1 MAVYPNIKFY
11 RRAEAPSNPQ
21 EGYIWFDVTNKR
33 LKIYKS
39 NDWEDY
45 SGKLVDASFASNTL
59 TITKQDGTTVSVDLS
74 GLTTVDSRISTAIN
88 GLDATVG
95 STSFSQNTNSAVT
108 TAHVAVQVVEA
119 NGKLTKVT
127 VAEKDIASA
136 SALSTLDGKVTTL
149 IGSDSSKS
157 VRKIANEE
165 LAKVLLADGDDKYG
179 AEKNFAT
186 LQELAAWIEQHPE
199 DAAAMN
205 ETINSIK
212 NSYVSS
218 LTDSATYIE
227 LNNTKGSITLT
238 DTALQT
244 KIAGLEQAINNAA
257 AAGVTSFGTKTGAIT
272 IRGGQNANGSV
283 NLTMSNN
290 QLQASIVG
298 LGSAAY
304 TASTAY
310 ATAAQGA
317 LASSALQKN
326 DIISGT
332 NNGTISVKGT
342 NIAVKGLGSAAYT
355 ASTAYA
361 TAAQGGKADTALQA
375 ENIASGSANGTI
387 SVKGTD
393 VSVTGLGSAAY
404 TASTAYATAAQG
416 TLATNALQKISTSSA
431 YLTIGNKSKDAND
444 GNKYHQSINPVMGV
458 FGGANGLATTSNTAA
473 YVNTYVD
480 AVFSWAEY

>member
-21 EGYIWFDVTNKR
+21 EGYIWFDVTTKR

-45 SGKLVDASFASNTL
+45 SGKLVDASFANNIL
-59 TITKQDGTTVSVDLS
+59 TITKQDGTSVSVDLS

-88 GLDATVG
+88 NLDATVG

-108 TAHVAVQVVEA
+108 TAHVAVQVVET

-136 SALSTLDGKVTTL
+136 STLSSLTNTVSDLSDAIDVIK
-149 IGSDSSKS
+149 GSDTGSI
-157 VRKIANEE
+157 RDIAVD
-165 LAKVLLADGDDKYG
+165 VLTETLVKDKALDAYD
-179 AEKNFAT
+179 T
-186 LQELAAWIEQHPE
+186 LQEMSEWIKNHPE
-199 DAAAMN
+199 NAAAMN
-205 ETINSIK
+205 TKVSNLETAVNK
-212 NSYVSS
+212 
-218 LTDSATYIE
+218 LQKADS
-227 LNNTKGSITLT
+227 
-238 DTALQT
+238 
-244 KIAGLEQAINNAA
+244 
-257 AAGVTSFGTKTGAIT
+257 VTTFGGKTGAIT
-272 IRGGQNANGSV
+272 LKSNSTTNGTV
-283 NLTMSNN
+283 NFAMNNNELTGTVYGLGS
-290 QLQASIVG
+290 LAYKSSLTKSDVG
-298 LGSAAY
+298 LGNVTNLAASGY
-304 TASTAY
+304 LTDLSSNTTNAVSITVGGTTKNI
-310 ATAAQGA
+310 TAATMK
-317 LASSALQKN
+317 ASL
-326 DIISGT
+326 
-332 NNGTISVKGT
+332 
-342 NIAVKGLGSAAYT
+342 GLGSAAYT

-375 ENIASGSANGTI
+375 ENIAPGSANGTI

-393 VSVTGLGSAAY
+393 VSVKGLGSAAY

-416 TLATNALQKISTSSA
+416 TLATNALQKISTSSN

-458 FGGANGLATTSNTAA
+458 FGGANGLATTENTAA

>member
-21 EGYIWFDVTNKR
+21 EGYIWFDVTTKR

-45 SGKLVDASFASNTL
+45 SGKLVDASFANNIL
-59 TITKQDGTTVSVDLS
+59 TITKQDGTSVSVDLS

-88 GLDATVG
+88 NLDATVG

-108 TAHVAVQVVEA
+108 TAHVAVQVVET

-136 SALSTLDGKVTTL
+136 STLSSLTNTVSDLSDAIDVIK
-149 IGSDSSKS
+149 GSDTGSI
-157 VRKIANEE
+157 RDIAVD
-165 LAKVLLADGDDKYG
+165 VLTETLVKDKALDAYD
-179 AEKNFAT
+179 T
-186 LQELAAWIEQHPE
+186 LQEMSEWIKNHPE
-199 DAAAMN
+199 NAAAMN
-205 ETINSIK
+205 TKVSKLETAVNNLQKADSVTTFGGKIGAITLKSNSTTNGTVNFAMNNNELTGTVYGLGSLAYK
-212 NSYVSS
+212 SS
-218 LTDSATYIE
+218 LTKSD
-227 LNNTKGSITLT
+227 
-238 DTALQT
+238 
-244 KIAGLEQAINNAA
+244 
-257 AAGVTSFGTKTGAIT
+257 
-272 IRGGQNANGSV
+272 
-283 NLTMSNN
+283 
-290 QLQASIVG
+290 VG
-298 LGSAAY
+298 LGNVTNLAASGY
-304 TASTAY
+304 LTDLSSNTTNAVSVTVGGTTKTI
-310 ATAAQGA
+310 TAATMK
-317 LASSALQKN
+317 ASL
-326 DIISGT
+326 
-332 NNGTISVKGT
+332 
-342 NIAVKGLGSAAYT
+342 GLGSAAYT

-387 SVKGTD
+387 SVKGTN

-416 TLATNALQKISTSSA
+416 TLATNALQKISTSSN
-431 YLTIGNKSKDAND
+431 YLTIGTKSKDAND
-444 GNKYHQSINPVMGV
+444 GNKYYQSIDPVMGT

-480 AVFSWAEY
+480 TVFSWAEY

>member
-21 EGYIWFDVTNKR
+21 EGYIWFDVTEKR

-39 NDWEDY
+39 SDWEDY
-45 SGKLVDASFASNTL
+45 SGKLVDASFANNIL
-59 TITKQDGTTVSVDLS
+59 TITKQDESTVSVDLS
-74 GLTTVDSRISTAIN
+74 GLTTVDSRISAAIN
-88 GLDATVG
+88 NLDATVG
-95 STSFSQNTNSAVT
+95 STSFSQNTSSAVT
-108 TAHVAVQVVEA
+108 TAHVAVQVTEA

-127 VAEKDIASA
+127 VAENDIASA

-149 IGSDSSKS
+149 IGNDANTS
-157 VRKIANEE
+157 VRAIANNE
-165 LAKVLLADGDDKYG
+165 LAKVLLADGDDPHG
-179 AEKNFAT
+179 AVKNFAT
-186 LQELAAWIEQHPE
+186 LQELAAWLEQHPE

-205 ETINSIK
+205 KDIK
-212 NSYVSS
+212 AIKDSYVSS
-218 LTDSATYIE
+218 LTDNATYIE

-244 KIAGLEQAINNAA
+244 KINGLEQAISNAA
-257 AAGVTSFGTKTGAIT
+257 AAGVTSFGGKTGAIT
-272 IRGGQNANGSV
+272 VRGSQTANGSV
-283 NLTMSNN
+283 NLAMSNN

-304 TASTAY
+304 TDSTAY

-317 LASSALQKN
+317 LAATALQKA
-326 DIISGT
+326 DIATGT
-332 NNGTISVKGT
+332 ANGTISVKGT
-342 NIAVKGLGSAAYT
+342 NVAVKGLGTAAYT

-375 ENIASGSANGTI
+375 ENIVSGSANGTI
-387 SVKGTD
+387 SVKGTN
-393 VSVTGLGSAAY
+393 VAVKGLGSAAY

-416 TLATNALQKISTSSA
+416 TLATNALQKISTSSN
-431 YLTIGNKSKDAND
+431 YLTIGTKSKDTND
-444 GNKYHQSINPVMGV
+444 GNKYYQSIDPVMGT

-473 YVNTYVD
+473 YVSTYVD
-480 AVFSWAEY
+480 TVFSWAEY

>member
-11 RRAEAPSNPQ
+11 RRAKAPSNPQ
-21 EGYIWFDVTNKR
+21 EGYIWFDVTDKR

-45 SGKLVDASFASNTL
+45 SGKLVDASYEGNVL
-59 TITKQDGTTVSVDLS
+59 TITKQDESTVSIDLS
-74 GLTTVDSRISTAIN
+74 GLTTVDSRISAAIN

-95 STSFSQNTNSAVT
+95 STSFNQNSNSAVT

-136 SALSTLDGKVTTL
+136 SALSSLTNTVSDLSDAIDVIK
-149 IGSDSSKS
+149 GSDTGSI
-157 VRKIANEE
+157 RDIAVD
-165 LAKVLLADGDDKYG
+165 VLTETLVKDKALDAYD
-179 AEKNFAT
+179 T
-186 LQELAAWIEQHPE
+186 LQEMSEWIKNHPE
-199 DAAAMN
+199 NAAAMN
-205 ETINSIK
+205 TKVSNLETAVNNLQK
-212 NSYVSS
+212 A
-218 LTDSATYIE
+218 DS
-227 LNNTKGSITLT
+227 
-238 DTALQT
+238 
-244 KIAGLEQAINNAA
+244 
-257 AAGVTSFGTKTGAIT
+257 VTTFGGKTGAIT
-272 IRGGQNANGSV
+272 VRGSQSANGSV
-283 NLTMSNN
+283 NLAMSNN

-304 TASTAY
+304 TDSTAY

-317 LASSALQKN
+317 LASSALQKD

-387 SVKGTD
+387 SVKGTN

-431 YLTIGNKSKDAND
+431 YLTIGDKSKDTND
-444 GNKYHQSINPVMGV
+444 GNKYYQSIDPVMGT

-473 YVNTYVD
+473 YVSTYVD
-480 AVFSWAEY
+480 TVFSWAEY

>member
-39 NDWEDY
+39 NGWEDY
-45 SGKLVDASFASNTL
+45 SGKLVDANFTSNTL

-88 GLDATVG
+88 GLNATAG
-95 STSFSQNTNSAVT
+95 STSFNQNTANAVT
-108 TAHVAVQVVEA
+108 TAHVAVQVTEA

-127 VAEKDIASA
+127 VAENDIASA

-157 VRKIANEE
+157 VRTIANEE
-165 LAKVLLADGDDKYG
+165 LAKVLLADGDDEYG

-186 LQELAAWIEQHPE
+186 LQELATWIEQHPE

-205 ETINSIK
+205 KDIK
-212 NSYVSS
+212 AIKDSYVSS
-218 LTDSATYIE
+218 LTDNATYIE
-227 LNNTKGSITLT
+227 LDNTKGSITLT
-238 DTALQT
+238 DGALQT
-244 KIAGLEQAINNAA
+244 KIAGLEQAINNAV
-257 AAGVTSFGTKTGAIT
+257 AAGVTSFGGKTGAIT
-272 IRGGQNANGSV
+272 VRGSQTANGSV
-283 NLTMSNN
+283 NLAMSNN

-304 TASTAY
+304 TDSTAY

-317 LASSALQKN
+317 LASSALQKD

-416 TLATNALQKISTSSA
+416 TLAANALQKISTTSSF
-431 YLTIGNKSKDAND
+431 LTIGTKSKDTND
-444 GNKYHQSINPVMGV
+444 SNKYYQSVDLTMGT
-458 FGGANGLATTSNTAA
+458 FGGNNGLATTTNTAA
-473 YVNTYVD
+473 YVSTYVD
-480 AVFSWAEY
+480 TVFSWAEY